1 MNDNKPTT
9 CIDQSH
15 NVPMKLPHLNE
26 VNKFEC
32 QYKCANTN
40 ESCGFYNSE
49 CDCIRKKFRI
59 KI

>member
-1 MNDNKPTT
+1 MHDNKPTT
-9 CIDQSH
+9 YIDQSH

-40 ESCGFYNSE
+40 ESCGFYNS
-49 CDCIRKKFRI
+49 
-59 KI
+59 